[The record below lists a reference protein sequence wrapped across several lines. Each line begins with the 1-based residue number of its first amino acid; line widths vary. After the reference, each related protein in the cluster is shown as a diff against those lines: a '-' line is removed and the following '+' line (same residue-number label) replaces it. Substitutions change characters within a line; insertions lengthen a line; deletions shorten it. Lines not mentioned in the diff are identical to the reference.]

1 MKFVFAFEKLL
12 QHKRNVEDATR
23 RDVNVAAEKLDGVEK
38 ELQAMYSAIDASRKR
53 ADDCAKI
60 PSPGSGSRSKLS
72 SPGSRNTHDSKS
84 NLLKPMLISP
94 LTALVQIDEF
104 ISGQGVRIALQK
116 KRVREYKAIVEEAQE
131 LLLEAA
137 KERKIYEKLR
147 EQRLAEFKDSEK
159 KRELKRVDDMVSTR
173 FGRNSG

>member
-1 MKFVFAFEKLL
+1 MRFVFAFEKLL

-23 RDVNVAAEKLDGVEK
+23 RDVNVAATKLDAVEN
-38 ELQAMYSAIDASRKR
+38 ELKAMYVSIDESRKR
-53 ADDCAKI
+53 ASNCTKPPQCKVSDETLH
-60 PSPGSGSRSKLS
+60 R
-72 SPGSRNTHDSKS
+72 KS
-84 NLLKPMLISP
+84 NSSSPMLISP

-104 ISGQGVRIALQK
+104 IRGQGVRIDLQK
-116 KRVREYKAIVEEAQE
+116 KKVREHKAIVEEAQE

-173 FGRNSG
+173 FKVNEGGS